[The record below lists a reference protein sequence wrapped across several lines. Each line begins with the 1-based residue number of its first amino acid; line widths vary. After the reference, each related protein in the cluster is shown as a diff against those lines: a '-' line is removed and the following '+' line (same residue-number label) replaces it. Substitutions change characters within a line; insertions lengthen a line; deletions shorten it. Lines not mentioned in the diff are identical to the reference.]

1 MFKPFFGNKKGIS
14 YRINEQ
20 PEASVKFRWGEHIS
34 EGLIVVNSR
43 REVIFINK
51 VIKNWFGNTT
61 DTTSIDI
68 PPLTEGKELAEFHIG
83 NTTKLV
89 RVTSTTD
96 EKNILLFIHDHTAI
110 QQHAKASLLQGF
122 FDRIIHNLPYGLLQV
137 NYHSPQD
144 IEFVTANENFFSD
157 TQSTPPDQKNLSAFL
172 NEINPEIVN
181 FINSINNEARENPS
195 ETFEIK
201 NEQTIKLI
209 GIPDGKNHVVLLT
222 ENITEQLETER
233 EQQKNQQRLLFAQRA
248 TSDALADFDFEHNDL
263 YLSSR
268 FYSMLGYQENV
279 FEPTVENWYRLV
291 HPEDQRAIVQPVRD
305 EVLKNNDF
313 FRAEFRMRTNT
324 GQWRWI
330 LLRGQVVKRNKK
342 SIPSRIVATHQDI
355 TSHKEQTYLLKE
367 QENKLK
373 RFINNLDGMV
383 YRCKFDALWTMQF
396 ISDGASKL
404 TGYTPKELL
413 QNQSVAYNDIIDAR
427 DQEKVRE
434 VIEKSA
440 EEKSVFD
447 LTYRIKTK
455 NGNLKWVHE
464 RGSFV
469 SINGREPHV
478 EGVILDI
485 TAEKEAEMALNS
497 SEKKFRT
504 YISHA
509 PDGILVLNKELQI
522 VEFNKAALHLL
533 EYPEEELPNL
543 LFKDLVHADLQE
555 MRTFFRSL
563 HELGNASSEIRLKTK
578 KNKLFHAMI
587 SGVRLPNKVN
597 LIFVKDINDRKNAE
611 LELQQKNIAYKELN
625 NNYLDQNKTLTEVNA
640 AFKQMNNELRIAK
653 NKAEESEQLKS
664 AFLANMSH
672 EIRTP
677 MNGILGF
684 SRLLVNQNLTQTK
697 RERYIRVIDKSGEQ
711 LLALIN
717 NILDI
722 SKIETDQVKLNF
734 ELINLHD
741 FFHEVFARFSHDA
754 SSNGLDLLIDLP
766 KQSHTINTDPMR
778 LAQVFTNLITNA
790 LKFTEKGY
798 IKIGYTV
805 TGNKIECFVE
815 DTGMGIPPDQLEKIF
830 ERFQQAHTNLQHI
843 RGTGLGL
850 AISKG
855 LVNMLGGQ
863 ISANST
869 TDVGSVFTFTLPA

>member
-1 MFKPFFGNKKGIS
+1 MFKPFFGNRKGIS

-20 PEASVKFRWGEHIS
+20 PHAAVRFRWGEHIS
-34 EGLIVVNSR
+34 EGLIVVNAQ
-43 REVIFINK
+43 REIVFINK
-51 VIKNWFGNTT
+51 TVRNWRGNST
-61 DTTSIDI
+61 DTTIDI
-68 PPLTEGKELAEFHIG
+68 PPLTEGKELAEFRIG
-83 NTTKLV
+83 NTTRLV

-96 EKNILLFIHDHTAI
+96 ENNNLLFIHDHTTI
-110 QQHAKASLLQGF
+110 QQYAKANLLQSF
-122 FDRIIHNLPYGLLQV
+122 FDRIIHKLPYGLLQV
-137 NYHSPQD
+137 NCHSPQHM
-144 IEFVTANENFFSD
+144 EFVTANEIFYSD
-157 TQSTPPDQKNLSAFL
+157 TLTTPPNVENLVAFL
-172 NEINPEIVN
+172 NEINPEIVD
-181 FINSINNEARENPS
+181 FITTIKTETRENPT
-195 ETFEIK
+195 EIIEIK
-201 NEQTIKLI
+201 NNQTIKLI
-209 GIPDGKNHVVLLT
+209 GISDGKNHVVLLT

-233 EQQKNQQRLLFAQRA
+233 ERQKNQQRLLFAQRA
-248 TSDALADFDFEHNDL
+248 TSDGLADFDFEHKDL

-291 HPEDQRAIVQPVRD
+291 HPEDQKTIVQPVRD

-324 GQWRWI
+324 NKWRWV
-330 LLRGQVVKRNKK
+330 LVRGQVVKRGKK
-342 SIPSRIVATHQDI
+342 REPLRIVATHQDI
-355 TSHKEQTYLLKE
+355 TTHKEQNYLVKE

-383 YRCKFDALWTMQF
+383 YRCKFDDKWTMLF
-396 ISDGASKL
+396 VNEGATKL
-404 TGYTPKELL
+404 TGYTPGELL
-413 QNQSVAYNDIIDAR
+413 QNQELAYNDIIDER
-427 DQEKVRE
+427 DRERVRE
-434 VIEKSA
+434 IIEKSTPD
-440 EEKSVFD
+440 KSVFD

-455 NGNLKWVHE
+455 NGQIKWVHE

-469 SINGREPHV
+469 SNNGKEAHI

-485 TAEKEAEMALNS
+485 TAEKEAEMALNT

-504 YISHA
+504 YILNA

-522 VEFNKAALHLL
+522 VEFNKATLHLL
-533 EYPEEELPNL
+533 GYPETELAGLP
-543 LFKDLVHADLQE
+543 FKELVHANLHE

-563 HELGNASSEIRLKTK
+563 YEVGNASSEIRLKTN
-578 KNKLFHAMI
+578 KNKLFFAMI
-587 SGVRLPNKVN
+587 SGVRLPNKAYLV
-597 LIFVKDINDRKNAE
+597 FVKDINDRKNAE
-611 LELQQKNIAYKELN
+611 VELQQKNTAYKELN
-625 NNYLDQNKTLTEVNA
+625 NDYLEQNKALTKVNS
-640 AFKQMNNELRIAK
+640 AFKQINNELRIAK

-684 SRLLVNQNLTQTK
+684 SRLLVNQNLTREK
-697 RERYIRVIDKSGEQ
+697 REKYIRVIDKSGEQ

-722 SKIETDQVKLNF
+722 SKIETNQVKLNF
-734 ELINLHD
+734 EHINLHD

-754 SSNGLDLLIDLP
+754 SSHGLDLLIDLP
-766 KQSHTINTDPMR
+766 KPKYAIDTDPMR
-778 LAQVFTNLITNA
+778 LSQVFTNLITNA

-805 TGNKIECFVE
+805 TENKIECFVE
-815 DTGMGIPPDQLEKIF
+815 DTGLGIPPDQLEKIF
-830 ERFQQAHTNLQHI
+830 ERFQQAHTNLQQI

-855 LVNMLGGQ
+855 LVNMLGGE
-863 ISANST
+863 IYADST
-869 TDVGSVFTFTLPA
+869 EGVGSVFTITLPM